1 MLGQR
6 LPGMDL
12 GVGHQAA
19 DLTLHNA
26 PRVVSMSAAR
36 GMDPTKHAM
45 LRTTR
50 KSPIQVHT
58 MSADQRRAHRNGL
71 D

>member
-1 MLGQR
+1 MIGQR

-12 GVGHQAA
+12 GVGHEVA

-26 PRVVSMSAAR
+26 PRVISMSKSP
-36 GMDPTKHAM
+36 GMSPMKDAM
-45 LRTTR
+45 LRTMR
-50 KSPIQVHT
+50 RSPIQVHT
-58 MSADQRRAHRNGL
+58 MSADQRRAYRNGL